1 MNNNIYFVSGID
13 TGIGKSY
20 ATGFIAKQW
29 NAAGL
34 RTITQKLVQTGN
46 TSISEDIILHRELM
60 GIAFTQ
66 EDMQKI
72 TMPEIFSYPAS
83 PHLAARID
91 KREINFEKM
100 KQATIQ
106 LSQRYDAVLI
116 EGAGGLMVPLTENYL
131 IIDYIKEMDYPLLFV
146 TSGKLGSINHTLLS
160 LEAVAR
166 RRIQLH
172 TVIYNTFPVPED
184 NTISADTQRYLRT
197 YIQTRFPETAF
208 IVI

>member
-100 KQATIQ
+100 RQATIQ

>member
-100 KQATIQ
+100 RQATIQ

-197 YIQTRFPETAF
+197 YIQTRFPETNF